1 MRYLLDTTVL
11 IDFLRGK
18 DSVVTLLRQLAL
30 DGHEL
35 ISCCV
40 TVAELYSGL
49 RESER
54 RDVDELIDNL
64 TYASISKAHAK
75 QAGEARQYW
84 GSKGKTLSVADCL
97 VASAAGAAGAVLLTA
112 NAKHFPQ
119 AGLQVEEV

>member
-18 DSVVTLLRQLAL
+18 DSVVAL
-30 DGHEL
+30 MQELVADGHEL
-35 ISCCV
+35 LSCCV

-54 RDVDELIDNL
+54 RDVDYLIDSL
-64 TYASISKAHAK
+64 IYTPVDRESAK
-75 QAGEARQYW
+75 IAGEARHFW
-84 GSKGKTLSVADCL
+84 AAKGTTLSVADCL
-97 VASAAGAAGAVLLTA
+97 VASAAGAAGATLLTA

-119 AGLQVEEV
+119 DELRVEEV